1 MTRREDDT
9 TVTASSGNVFADLGF
24 ASAELEL
31 AKARMVQTIAD
42 EIERRGLS
50 QRDAGAIIGLPQP
63 KLSTLLRGQ
72 WSSYSL
78 DRLVRFTTLLG
89 LDVTVRIERPGDAAD
104 DDRPGHLTV
113 AA

>member
-1 MTRREDDT
+1 LTKREEDT

-24 ASAELEL
+24 ANPELEL
-31 AKARMVQTIAD
+31 AKARMVKAIAE
-42 EIERRGLS
+42 EIARRSLT
-50 QRDAGAIIGLPQP
+50 QRAAGEVIGLPQP

-78 DRLVRFTTLLG
+78 DRLVRFATLLG
-89 LDVTVRIERPGDAAD
+89 LDVTVRIERAD
-104 DDRPGHLTV
+104 SPEGGAGHLVV

>member
-1 MTRREDDT
+1 MTKREDDT
-9 TVTASSGNVFADLGF
+9 SVTASSSNVFADLGF
-24 ASAELEL
+24 ANAELEL

-50 QRDAGAIIGLPQP
+50 QRDAGSIIGLPQP
-63 KLSTLLRGQ
+63 KLSTLLRGH

-89 LDVTVRIERPGDAAD
+89 LDVTVRIERTGDATSD
-104 DDRPGHLTV
+104 DKPGHLTV

>member
-1 MTRREDDT
+1 MRARSDT
-9 TVTASSGNVFADLGF
+9 SVTASSGNVFADLGF
-24 ASAELEL
+24 ANAEL

-63 KLSTLLRGQ
+63 KLSTLLRGH

-89 LDVTVRIERPGDAAD
+89 LDVTVRIGRAD

>member
-1 MTRREDDT
+1 MTKREDAT

-24 ASAELEL
+24 VNAELEL
-31 AKARMVQTIAD
+31 AKARIVQTIAD

-50 QRDAGAIIGLPQP
+50 QRDAGAVIGLPQP

-72 WSSYSL
+72 WASYSL
-78 DRLVRFTTLLG
+78 DRLVRFATRLG
-89 LDVTVRIERPGDAAD
+89 LDVTVSIERAGGGP
-104 DDRPGHLTV
+104 DDRTGHLTV